1 MSCSTRAC
9 LQEDRTMY
17 QALECCAED
26 AIGPGGSWA
35 AVLDSGLVNNLG
47 EPCLPGLNCLPACP
61 PTGRPS
67 VRVYC
72 NQGLP
77 HTVFVFERLTR
88 HWRAVCLL
96 YCVPL
101 I

>member
-1 MSCSTRAC
+1 MMPTSFFPTLTC

-47 EPCLPGLNCLPACP
+47 APCACLPAC
-61 PTGRPS
+61 
-67 VRVYC
+67 
-72 NQGLP
+72 
-77 HTVFVFERLTR
+77 RLFKP
-88 HWRAVCLL
+88 C
-96 YCVPL
+96 
-101 I
+101 